1 MISNLF
7 FTFENQLL
15 LKKLILSPILW
26 YLAFFFAISKAS
38 SLISTPSP
46 VTFIFLLSS
55 KNNDIIIHP
64 VPVPKSSI
72 FRGVSLFSSKFFIKS
87 IINSV
92 SGLGSRVL
100 VFTKKSLE

>member
-15 LKKLILSPILW
+15 LKKLILSPRLW

-38 SLISTPSP
+38 SLISIPSP

-64 VPVPKSSI
+64 VPVPKSNI
-72 FRGVSLFSSKFFIKS
+72 LRGVSLFSSKFFIKS

-92 SGLGSRVL
+92 SGLGSRV
-100 VFTKKSLE
+100 